1 MARRFQGTGAA
12 QALKRVKAELGPEAI
27 ILGAKR
33 TAAGIEV
40 LAAPPG
46 ETVETGG
53 TGERGE
59 PITLRSLAEEIGGLK
74 GLITTHLLSAEAPWG
89 EAAVSPAQEALGRL
103 LSQEVDPE
111 LAGRMLAPLIDAP
124 AADLEEKLVTIL
136 AGAVRQGDPLRPGP
150 AGPRLVYLVGPTGV
164 GKTTTAAKLAARAA
178 LGDGWRVGLLTIDT
192 YRVGAPEQLKVY
204 GRIMGL
210 PVVVAE
216 RPEDV
221 VPAVETLRR
230 CQIILVD
237 TAGRSPADEQGL
249 AAMNRYLEA
258 GPRAEVLLCL
268 AANTRSR
275 DLATVVGRFR
285 NLPLTGLI
293 FTKIDESDTY
303 GHLFT
308 QAVRL
313 ALPVTHLT
321 CGQRV
326 PEDILPASPE
336 RVARLVLRR
345 HGA

>member
-1 MARRFQGTGAA
+1 VARRFQGTGAA
-12 QALKRVKAELGPEAI
+12 QALQRVKAELGPEAI
-27 ILGAKR
+27 ILGAQR
-33 TAAGIEV
+33 TAAGVEV
-40 LAAPPG
+40 IAAPPG
-46 ETVETGG
+46 ESF
-53 TGERGE
+53 ERGE
-59 PITLRSLAEEIGGLK
+59 TITLRTLAEEIGGLK
-74 GLITTHLLSAEAPWG
+74 GLITTHLLAAEAPWG
-89 EAAVSPAQEALGRL
+89 GEAVSPAQEALGHL

-111 LAGRMLAPLIDAP
+111 LAGRMLAPLINAP
-124 AADLEEKLVTIL
+124 AEEIKERLVKTM
-136 AGAVRQGDPLRPGP
+136 AGALGQSDPLRPGS

-164 GKTTTAAKLAARAA
+164 GKTTTVAKLAARAA

-221 VPAVETLRR
+221 LPAVETLRR

-237 TAGRSPADEQGL
+237 TAGRSPADAAGL

-258 GPRAEVLLCL
+258 GPQAEVLLCL
-268 AANTRSR
+268 AANTRGR
-275 DLATVVGRFR
+275 DLETVIRRFR
-285 NLPLTGLI
+285 DLPLTGLI
-293 FTKIDESDTY
+293 FTKIDESNTY

-345 HGA
+345 HQA